1 MKVRIVHIQRVYAFA
16 TQSTSSGEIRLC
28 FNNPVD
34 TTVATIE
41 NAQFSGV
48 YTNDSIKA
56 YIDKAKHTFDI
67 AVYNHSDNM
76 IAQLL
81 MMLRKRELELG
92 I

>member
-1 MKVRIVHIQRVYAFA
+1 MKVRSTHSAVYAFA
-16 TQSTSSGEIRLC
+16 TQSTSSGEIRVC

-56 YIDKAKHTFDI
+56 YIDKAMHT
-67 AVYNHSDNM
+67 
-76 IAQLL
+76 
-81 MMLRKRELELG
+81 LG
-92 I
+92 SCI